1 MTRISCVVAVLLL
14 SVATLVHAQGDNGA
28 VAAKAVPQPKLMVV
42 PYTDKNQPD
51 IETALEDPMQ
61 RFAVNMAE
69 QELQAA
75 GLEVKSFAALYK
87 ASKKQQAYKV
97 GDGGDNS
104 AKTDVRSEIAMSSS
118 ADVQID
124 LDIQQLPQTNP
135 DRVQGRFVLRGVDPY
150 NGSVMG
156 IVQGETTIAKLEVG
170 IERLITRAVKD
181 NMTTFINSLQESFNK
196 ILRDGRSYV
205 IYVTVNQSADYDLE
219 RKIENKR
226 LRSLI
231 TKYLNGVAFNGNMS
245 DPKTEA
251 KQMTVEDFK
260 LPVRDASGK
269 QYRVTDF
276 RDGLEEYL
284 DELGINSS
292 IAMSGGTINVVLK

>member
-1 MTRISCVVAVLLL
+1 MTRISCVVALVLL
-14 SVATLVHAQGDNGA
+14 SVATLVHAQGDNGP
-28 VAAKAVPQPKLMVV
+28 VATKAVPQPKLMVV
-42 PYTDKNQPD
+42 PYTDKKQPD

-75 GLEVKSFAALYK
+75 GFEVKSFAALYK

-135 DRVQGRFVLRGVDPY
+135 DRVQGRFVLLGVDPY

-156 IVQGETTIAKLEVG
+156 MVQGETTIAKQEVG

-205 IYVTVNQSADYDLE
+205 IYVTVNQIADYDLE